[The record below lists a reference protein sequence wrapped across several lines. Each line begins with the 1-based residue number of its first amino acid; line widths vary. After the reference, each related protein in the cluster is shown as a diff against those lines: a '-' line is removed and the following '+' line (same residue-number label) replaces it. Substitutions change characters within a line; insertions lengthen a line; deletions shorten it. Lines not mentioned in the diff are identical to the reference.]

1 MADFGPFRPLRP
13 YTEADRGLFFG
24 RDRELGEL
32 VELLAGERPSA
43 LLLGEAGV
51 GKTSLL
57 RAGLIPALKSR
68 GVQATYVDAGAIDDR
83 MTPTSGVLIVDD
95 AGAALVE
102 GPGLE
107 KLFALLGRAGQARA
121 LRVLFSLDDN
131 DLHRLELLERRV
143 GAVGPR
149 GSRLR
154 LERFD
159 EAVAGDVIERTVLGG
174 GAYFEAGLSREIAVE
189 LAARGPVSPSEL
201 QLLSAAAVSLR
212 LTSLQAWRRA
222 GGADAIGWRFLAAT
236 CGRAGGRVA
245 HALLAELAAADVR
258 GVVAVDDLARSAGV
272 TEREADA
279 VAAALVEE
287 ALAVRA
293 PEGGYALG
301 SEWLRPM
308 ARAFTGEH
316 RGRQVRARLVL
327 RQKIETG
334 GLLKPAQMREVRRI
348 SGTLAPDE
356 ERVVRRSR
364 AVWAGAAIAAAALPI
379 VGIGA
384 AYVSAGRTAH
394 FDAGAAP
401 GSSIVVKLGRTGGA
415 MSSLPHAPA
424 FGSVL
429 VDSGITRAALAG
441 PLQSG
446 GFGWSGPG
454 DDAWLRKLVE
464 GMRPLGRAALS
475 LVLDGDVKPLAAAYE
490 DAPLRAAVVA
500 TLGAVG
506 RGTPEET
513 ALLQKALG
521 DGSEDVRR
529 RAVRAAAALERRP
542 GTTPGA
548 GAALLQ
554 IALRDAA
561 PGVRALALEEAKAL
575 PDERAAPLLAAV
587 VSQGFDGGGA
597 PGAPRASLRESSDP
611 VARRAALDALA
622 TAAARAPQ
630 AAAALARAV
639 VGAKGGGDAAALV
652 GRLLDAGG
660 PPSDA
665 AADAL
670 AGIALDGKAAEE
682 ARVEALRL
690 LRRRAAPP
698 AGLDA
703 LGAAGVSPKLQ
714 AAAMPLLLKAKPDE
728 APAKIAEAMRG
739 PVALRAAA
747 AAAIALQPKGPDTPK
762 QLKILENDSSA
773 EVRAEA
779 VRAMPVLG
787 REALP
792 LLMKT
797 VKGAGAEMERAAV
810 EAMATHAQKLGPGA
824 AIQALEG
831 AVKAPRPSTRK
842 AAIEALGRMAAEGRA
857 PAAAAVARLSRDKVV
872 EVRSDCAQA
881 LGDALAGDK
890 APPPSV
896 KEAGMALRAL
906 ARDLDAGVRRRA
918 AAALGRARG
927 AAAVPSAKALA
938 AFVGDADAGVR
949 AETAAALGA
958 LREAAKDAPWA
969 QLVGDKD
976 AGVRAAAR
984 RAAREAGAVGG
995 AELDKVLL
1003 QSFAGAAAGDRA
1015 DIAATAG
1022 VVGAAATVRAALA
1035 DSDASVRRAAAD
1047 GAGGLG
1053 AAGAALL
1060 VPALGDA
1067 DPAVRVAAV
1076 RGLVGA
1082 KAAAPLVEAARGPD
1096 LDVRVAALEA
1106 LGRVGEA
1113 GGAAA
1118 RAALERA
1125 ASDASE
1131 RARAAAARG
1140 LGGLGASAGELLEKL
1155 LDDPA
1160 ADVREAAVAGL
1171 GAAWSA
1177 LPAAELKLRLSDE
1190 KSADRRA
1197 AAALALARQAATP
1210 TGAESQKALDE
1221 VAKAGTPAVR
1231 LTAQVGRAFVG
1242 RPDELAAF
1250 LRIVRTGG

>member
-24 RDRELGEL
+24 RDREVGEL
-32 VELLAGERPSA
+32 VELLTGDRPSA
-43 LLLGEAGV
+43 LLLGESGV

-57 RAGLIPALKSR
+57 RAGLVPALKSR

-83 MTPTSGVLIVDD
+83 VTPTSGVLIVDD

-107 KLFALLGRAGQARA
+107 RLFALLGRAGQARA
-121 LRVLFSLDDN
+121 LRVLFSIDDN

-154 LERFD
+154 IERFD
-159 EAVAGDVIERTVLGG
+159 EAVTGDVVERTVLGG

-201 QLLSAAAVSLR
+201 QLMAAAAVSLR
-212 LTSLQAWRRA
+212 LTTLHAWRRA
-222 GGADAIGWRFLAAT
+222 GGADAVGWRLLAAL
-236 CGRAGGRVA
+236 CQRAGGHVA
-245 HALLAELAAADVR
+245 HALLAELAAAGPR

-272 TEREADA
+272 TAREADA

-293 PEGGYALG
+293 PDGSGYVLG

-327 RQKIETG
+327 RQKIESG
-334 GLLKPAQMREVRRI
+334 GLLKPSQMREVRRI

-364 AVWAGAAIAAAALPI
+364 TVWAGAAIAAAALPI
-379 VGIGA
+379 VGLGA

-401 GSSIVVKLGRTGGA
+401 GSSIVVRLGRAGGA

-429 VDSGITRAALAG
+429 VDSGITRAALDK
-441 PLQSG
+441 PLATG
-446 GFGWSGPG
+446 AFGWSGPA
-454 DDAWLRKLVE
+454 DDAWLRRLVE

-490 DAPLRAAVVA
+490 DPPLRAAVVA
-500 TLGAVG
+500 ALGAVG
-506 RGTPEET
+506 RGSPEET

-521 DGSEDVRR
+521 DSSEDVRR

-542 GTTPGA
+542 GTPPGA

-587 VSQGFDGGGA
+587 VAQ
-597 PGAPRASLRESSDP
+597 SSDP
-611 VARRAALDALA
+611 VARRAALDALGA
-622 TAAARAPQ
+622 SAARAPQ

-639 VGAKGGGDAAALV
+639 VGAGGGKGSDAAALV

-660 PPSDA
+660 APSDA

-670 AGIALDGKAAEE
+670 AAIALDGKAAEE

-703 LGAAGVSPKLQ
+703 LGAAGVSPKVQ

-762 QLKILENDSSA
+762 QLKILENDASA

-810 EAMATHAQKLGPGA
+810 EAMAVHAQKLGAGA
-824 AIQALEG
+824 AMQALEG

-842 AAIEALGRMAAEGRA
+842 AAIEALGHMAAEGRA
-857 PAAAAVARLSRDKVV
+857 PAAAALARLSRDKVV
-872 EVRSDCAQA
+872 DVRSDCAQA

-906 ARDLDAGVRRRA
+906 ARDVDAGVRRRA
-918 AAALGRARG
+918 AAALGRAKG
-927 AAAVPSAKALA
+927 AAAVPAAKALA

-949 AETAAALGA
+949 AETAASLGA

-969 QLVGDKD
+969 QLLGDKD

-984 RAAREAGAVGG
+984 RAAREAGATGG

-1022 VVGAAATVRAALA
+1022 AVGAVATVRAALA
-1035 DSDASVRRAAAD
+1035 DGDASVRRAAAD

-1053 AAGAALL
+1053 AAGATLL

-1106 LGRVGEA
+1106 LGRIGDA

-1125 ASDASE
+1125 AADASE

-1140 LGGLGASAGELLEKL
+1140 LGGLGASASELLERL

-1160 ADVREAAVAGL
+1160 ADVREAAVVGL

-1177 LPAAELKLRLSDE
+1177 LPSTELKLRLSDE

-1210 TGAESQKALDE
+1210 TGAESQKVLDE
-1221 VAKAGTPAVR
+1221 LAKTGTPAVR
-1231 LTAQVGRAFVG
+1231 LTAQLGRAFVG